1 MAETVRVAGL
11 DGVLERLQALPA
23 AVGAKGGG
31 PARAALAKGARVFRD
46 QAIANAP
53 RDTGLLQESIVAR
66 RDSKPHLIG
75 ASEAYFVGVKR
86 KAKRYANTK
95 RNRGK
100 GRAGKTYFVD
110 GTAYYWMFAEFGTE
124 KMAARPFLRPAFEAR
139 KEEALNVIVDELRRG
154 LDRATAKLARLNRG

>member
-1 MAETVRVAGL
+1 MAESVRVAGL

-66 RDSKPHLIG
+66 RDSKPQMVG
-75 ASEAYFVGVKR
+75 ASEAYFVGVRR
-86 KAKRYANTK
+86 KARRYANTK

-110 GTAYYWMFAEFGTE
+110 GTAFYWLFLEFGSE
-124 KMAARPFLRPAFEAR
+124 KMAARPFLRPAFESR
-139 KEEALNVIVDELRRG
+139 KEDALNVIVNEMQAG
-154 LDRATAKLARLNRG
+154 LARAERKLGIR

>member
-1 MAETVRVAGL
+1 MAEAVRVAGL

-66 RDSKPHLIG
+66 RDSRPGMVG
-75 ASEAYFVGVKR
+75 ASEAYYVGVRR
-86 KAKRYANTK
+86 KARRYANTK

-110 GTAYYWMFAEFGTE
+110 GTAFYWLFLEFGTE
-124 KMAARPFLRPAFEAR
+124 KMAARPFLRPAFESR
-139 KEEALNVIVDELRRG
+139 KEDALNVIVTEMHAG
-154 LDRATAKLARLNRG
+154 IDRAVRKLGAR

>member
-66 RDSKPHLIG
+66 RDSRPGMAG
-75 ASEAYFVGVKR
+75 ASEAYYVGVRR
-86 KAKRYANTK
+86 KARRYANTK

-110 GTAYYWMFAEFGTE
+110 GTAFYWLFLEFGTE
-124 KMAARPFLRPAFEAR
+124 KMAARPFLRPAFESR
-139 KEEALNVIVDELRRG
+139 KEDALNVIVTEMHAG
-154 LDRATAKLARLNRG
+154 IDRAVRKLGAR

>member
-1 MAETVRVAGL
+1 MAEAVRVAGL

-23 AVGAKGGG
+23 AIGAKGGG

-66 RDSKPHLIG
+66 RDSRPGMVG
-75 ASEAYFVGVKR
+75 ASEAYYVGVRR
-86 KAKRYANTK
+86 KARRYANTK

-110 GTAYYWMFAEFGTE
+110 GTAFYWLFLEFGTE
-124 KMAARPFLRPAFEAR
+124 KMAARPFLRPAFESR
-139 KEEALNVIVDELRRG
+139 KEDALNVIVTEMHAG
-154 LDRATAKLARLNRG
+154 IDRAVRKLGAR

>member
-66 RDSKPHLIG
+66 RDSRPGMAG
-75 ASEAYFVGVKR
+75 ASEAYYVGVRR
-86 KAKRYANTK
+86 KARRYANTK

-110 GTAYYWMFAEFGTE
+110 GTAFYWLFLEFGTE
-124 KMAARPFLRPAFEAR
+124 KMAARPFLRPAFESR
-139 KEEALNVIVDELRRG
+139 KEDALNVIVAEMHAG
-154 LDRATAKLARLNRG
+154 IDRAVRKLGAR

>member
-1 MAETVRVAGL
+1 MADAFQVQGL
-11 DGVLERLQALPA
+11 DGVLDRLKALPE

-31 PARAALAKGARVFRD
+31 PVRAALAKGARVFRN
-46 QAIANAP
+46 QAISNAP

-66 RDSKPHLIG
+66 RDSRPG
-75 ASEAYFVGVKR
+75 AVGATEAYFIGVKR
-86 KAKRYANTK
+86 KSRRYSNTK

-110 GTAYYWMFAEFGTE
+110 GTAFYFFFLEFGTE

-139 KEEALNVIVDELRRG
+139 KEDAMNTIITELNAGI
-154 LDRATAKLARLNRG
+154 DRAVRKLGAK

>member
-1 MAETVRVAGL
+1 MADVRVEGL
-11 DGVLERLQALPA
+11 DGVLERLRALPA

-86 KAKRYANTK
+86 KSKRYANTK

-100 GRAGKTYFVD
+100 GRAGKTYFVE
-110 GTAYYWMFAEFGTE
+110 GTAFYFLFLEFGTE
-124 KMAARPFLRPAFEAR
+124 KMRARPFLRPAFEQR
-139 KEEALNVIVDELRRG
+139 KEDALNVIVNEMQAG
-154 LDRATAKLARLNRG
+154 LARAERKLGIR

>member
-1 MAETVRVAGL
+1 MAEAVRVAGL

-66 RDSKPHLIG
+66 RDSRPGMAG
-75 ASEAYFVGVKR
+75 ASEAYYVGVRR
-86 KAKRYANTK
+86 KARRYANTK

-110 GTAYYWMFAEFGTE
+110 GTAFYWLFLEFGTE
-124 KMAARPFLRPAFEAR
+124 KMAARPFLRPAFESR
-139 KEEALNVIVDELRRG
+139 KEDALNVIVTEMHAG
-154 LDRATAKLARLNRG
+154 IDRAVRKLGAR

>member
-1 MAETVRVAGL
+1 MADVRVEGL

-66 RDSKPHLIG
+66 RDSKPQMVG
-75 ASEAYFVGVKR
+75 ASEAYFVGVRR
-86 KAKRYANTK
+86 KARRYANTK

-110 GTAYYWMFAEFGTE
+110 GTAFYWLWVEFGSE
-124 KMAARPFLRPAFEAR
+124 KMSARPFLRPAFESR
-139 KEEALNVIVDELRRG
+139 KEDAMNTIVAELHAG
-154 LDRATAKLARLNRG
+154 IDRAVRKLGAR

>member
-66 RDSKPHLIG
+66 RDSRPGMVG
-75 ASEAYFVGVKR
+75 ASEAYYVGVRR
-86 KAKRYANTK
+86 KARRYANTK

-110 GTAYYWMFAEFGTE
+110 GTAFYWLFLEFGTE
-124 KMAARPFLRPAFEAR
+124 KMAARPFLRPAFESR
-139 KEEALNVIVDELRRG
+139 KEDALNVIVTEMHAG
-154 LDRATAKLARLNRG
+154 IDRAVRKLGAR

>member
-1 MAETVRVAGL
+1 M
-11 DGVLERLQALPA
+11 LERLQALPA

-46 QAIANAP
+46 QAITNAP
-53 RDTGLLQESIVAR
+53 RDSGLLQESIVAR
-66 RDSKPHLIG
+66 RDSRPGLVG
-75 ASEAYFVGVKR
+75 AAEAYYVGVRR
-86 KAKRYANTK
+86 KARRYANTK

-110 GTAYYWMFAEFGTE
+110 GTAFYWLFLEFGTE

-139 KEEALNVIVDELRRG
+139 KEDALNTVVFELG
-154 LDRATAKLARLNRG
+154 AGIDRAVRKLGAR

>member
-66 RDSKPHLIG
+66 RDSRPPWMVG
-75 ASEAYFVGVKR
+75 ASEAYYVGVRR
-86 KAKRYANTK
+86 KARRYANTK

-110 GTAYYWMFAEFGTE
+110 GTAFYWLFLEFGTE
-124 KMAARPFLRPAFEAR
+124 KMAARPFLRPAFESR
-139 KEEALNVIVDELRRG
+139 KEDALNVIVTEMHAG
-154 LDRATAKLARLNRG
+154 IDRAVRKLGAR

>member
-1 MAETVRVAGL
+1 M
-11 DGVLERLQALPA
+11 LERLQALPA

-86 KAKRYANTK
+86 KARRYANTK

-110 GTAYYWMFAEFGTE
+110 GTAFYWLFLEFGSE
-124 KMAARPFLRPAFEAR
+124 KMAARPFLRPAFESR
-139 KEEALNVIVDELRRG
+139 KEDALNVIVTEMHAG
-154 LDRATAKLARLNRG
+154 IDRAVRKLGAR

>member
-66 RDSKPHLIG
+66 RDSRPGMAG
-75 ASEAYFVGVKR
+75 ASEAYYVGVRR
-86 KAKRYANTK
+86 KARRYANTK

-100 GRAGKTYFVD
+100 GRAGKTYFVE
-110 GTAYYWMFAEFGTE
+110 GTAFYWLFLEFGTE
-124 KMAARPFLRPAFEAR
+124 KMAARPFLRPAFESR
-139 KEEALNVIVDELRRG
+139 KEDALNVIVTEMHAG
-154 LDRATAKLARLNRG
+154 IDRAVRKLGAR

>member
-1 MAETVRVAGL
+1 MAETVRVTGL

-66 RDSKPHLIG
+66 RDSRPGMAG
-75 ASEAYFVGVKR
+75 ASEAYYVGVRR
-86 KAKRYANTK
+86 KARRYANTK

-110 GTAYYWMFAEFGTE
+110 GTAFYWLFLEFGTE
-124 KMAARPFLRPAFEAR
+124 KMAARPFLRPAFESR
-139 KEEALNVIVDELRRG
+139 KEDALNVIVTEMHAG
-154 LDRATAKLARLNRG
+154 IDRAVRKLGAR